1 MTCSQ
6 YLIHRVRNGTPPQ
19 RNAFFLRS
27 TSTFQQK
34 IPIFATQVPHV
45 PSGSIAKERTNRKY
59 VRHRLEGEVSPSA
72 LKQLT
77 DKHRKNLRH
86 NNVASGNGTQQR
98 CDTDKNNRDMKL
110 AEALSIRKDL
120 TKKIEIIKSR
130 LISNVRLQE
139 GDEPSEQP
147 AELFKELD
155 SCLVQLESLIAR
167 INKTNMHT
175 KADGRTLTEMMAEKE
190 VLTKRI
196 AIIADVA
203 DKANET
209 QDRYSRSEIKM
220 VTTIDVK
227 ALNKQMDK
235 LSERLRKL
243 DISIQGLNFLTDL
256 ED

>member
-1 MTCSQ
+1 
-6 YLIHRVRNGTPPQ
+6 
-19 RNAFFLRS
+19 
-27 TSTFQQK
+27 
-34 IPIFATQVPHV
+34 
-45 PSGSIAKERTNRKY
+45 
-59 VRHRLEGEVSPSA
+59 
-72 LKQLT
+72 
-77 DKHRKNLRH
+77 
-86 NNVASGNGTQQR
+86 
-98 CDTDKNNRDMKL
+98 MKL

-196 AIIADVA
+196 VIIADVA

>member
-1 MTCSQ
+1 MQKNAYLCNTCS
-6 YLIHRVRNGTPPQ
+6 
-19 RNAFFLRS
+19 
-27 TSTFQQK
+27 
-34 IPIFATQVPHV
+34 HV
-45 PSGSIAKERTNRKY
+45 PFGSIAKERTNRKS
-59 VRHRLEGEVSPSA
+59 VRPRPEDEVSPSA
-72 LKQLT
+72 PNQLT
-77 DKHRKNLRH
+77 GGHRKNFRL
-86 NNVASGNGTQQR
+86 NNVASGNGTHQR
-98 CDTDKNNRDMKL
+98 YDTEKNNQDMKL

-196 AIIADVA
+196 SIIAAVS